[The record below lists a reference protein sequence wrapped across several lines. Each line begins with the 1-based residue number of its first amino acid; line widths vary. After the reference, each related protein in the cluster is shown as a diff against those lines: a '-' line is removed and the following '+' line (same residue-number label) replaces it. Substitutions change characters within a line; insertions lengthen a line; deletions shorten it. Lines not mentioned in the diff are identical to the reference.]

1 MSDSIP
7 AEIDLDALPGP
18 RRGVHPVLYF
28 RDEIVF
34 SPSGRF
40 FALAYSIAERSFG
53 NEVGMTLWGEM
64 DGERV
69 LRSHPISGL
78 SVCCWQMPWCRWIDD
93 DTFLCKA
100 QRFSRY
106 GTAVPDVLIRGGAE
120 FAVIPRDVRS
130 EKWLEEPTIE
140 AVIFRPIGGQAL
152 AEAIDKTA
160 QQAGAPN
167 P

>member
-18 RRGVHPVLYF
+18 RRGVHPVVYF

-53 NEVGMTLWGEM
+53 NEVGMALWGEM
-64 DGERV
+64 DGNKV
-69 LRSHPISGL
+69 LRSHPIPSL
-78 SVCCWQMPWCRWIDD
+78 SVCCWQIPWCRWIDD
-93 DTFLCKA
+93 ATFLCKA
-100 QRFSRY
+100 QRFSRH
-106 GTAVPDVLIRGGAE
+106 GTAVPDVLIRAGVD
-120 FAVIPRDVRS
+120 FAVIARDVRS
-130 EKWLEEPTIE
+130 EKWLEAPATEGVT
-140 AVIFRPIGGQAL
+140 FRPIQGQAL

-160 QQAGAPN
+160 QQAGAQN